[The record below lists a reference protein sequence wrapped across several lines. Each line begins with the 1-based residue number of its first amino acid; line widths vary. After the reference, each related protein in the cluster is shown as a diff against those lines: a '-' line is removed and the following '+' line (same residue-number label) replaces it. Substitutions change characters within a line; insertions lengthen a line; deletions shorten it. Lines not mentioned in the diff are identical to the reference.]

1 MLIYW
6 DEFSVRYNII
16 CTFSALAYGRYSL
29 TSASFGMIAR
39 TDLYFVC
46 AVDAIF
52 VLCFSLINLLC
63 VLRYIEF
70 TLLKFQTFENG
81 YNLMLFKNKNMV
93 SSFCRFLV

>member
-1 MLIYW
+1 VVICW
-6 DEFSVRYNII
+6 DKFSVPYNIV

-29 TSASFGMIAR
+29 TGASFGMIAR
-39 TDLYFVC
+39 TDLYIVC

-70 TLLKFQTFENG
+70 TLLKLSNIC
-81 YNLMLFKNKNMV
+81 NWV
-93 SSFCRFLV
+93 